1 MTRSVETT
9 SSEDSELSLP
19 APKERRRLREA
30 AELTHDEV
38 AAAVGVTAATVRSWE
53 SGRTAPRGRKRE
65 LYTQFLVRL
74 ATRRQ
79 DGGPAGAPGEAK
91 TARAAE
97 EPAADPPVPDRPTSD
112 TPTPDAP
119 TPDRPTSDRPT
130 SDTPTSDTP
139 TPDRAASDRPT
150 PDAPTPDAPTP
161 DARTEPEQL
170 PAEPPARVPVPGTT
184 EAFDALYALAAR
196 DLARQAY
203 LLTGRRALALEAVE
217 KAFVQAW
224 DRWPEVTT
232 DPDPV
237 GWVRA
242 IAYEY
247 ALSPWHRFRRA
258 HRHLDKPPAEP
269 ADRILLDALLS
280 LSPANRRTVLLYD
293 GVGLD
298 LPDTA
303 AETEA
308 TTPTA
313 GNRLVHAHA
322 DLADRIPELADVPLE
337 KQSALLRDLFTAL
350 RPAVDLEPRPA
361 AVVRGGGERRT
372 RLWTRATLSL
382 TAMIAVSTSY
392 TLMTAPTHYEP
403 PLAPGE
409 SVSGVPPLAG
419 PQQLTDRGKQL
430 HDKLRAHPE
439 AGPARIAPRIE

>member
-38 AAAVGVTAATVRSWE
+38 AAAVGVTASTVRSWE

-65 LYTQFLVRL
+65 LYTQFLARL
-74 ATRRQ
+74 AARPQ

-97 EPAADPPVPDRPTSD
+97 EPAADPPVPHRPTSD
-112 TPTPDAP
+112 GQAPDRPAPDAP
-119 TPDRPTSDRPT
+119 TSDAPTSDARP
-130 SDTPTSDTP
+130 
-139 TPDRAASDRPT
+139 
-150 PDAPTPDAPTP
+150 
-161 DARTEPEQL
+161 EPERL
-170 PAEPPARVPVPGTT
+170 PAEPPARVPLSGPA
-184 EAFDALYALAAR
+184 EAFDTLYALAAR

-224 DRWPEVTT
+224 DRWPEVAT

-242 IAYEY
+242 IVHEY

-269 ADRILLDALLS
+269 ADRILLDALLA
-280 LSPANRRTVLLYD
+280 LPPANRRTVLLYD

-313 GNRLVHAHA
+313 GHRLVHAHA

-350 RPAVDLEPRPA
+350 RPPVDLEPRTA
-361 AVVRGGGERRT
+361 AAVRGGGERRT

-392 TLMTAPTHYEP
+392 TLMTAPTRYEP

-419 PQQLTDRGKQL
+419 PQQLTERGKQL
-430 HDKLRAHPE
+430 HDKLRADPE

>member
-38 AAAVGVTAATVRSWE
+38 AAAVGVTASTVRSWE
-53 SGRTAPRGRKRE
+53 SGRTTPRGRKRE
-65 LYTQFLVRL
+65 LYTQFLARL
-74 ATRRQ
+74 AARPQ

-97 EPAADPPVPDRPTSD
+97 EPAADPPVPHRPTSD
-112 TPTPDAP
+112 GQAPDRPAPDAP
-119 TPDRPTSDRPT
+119 TSDAPTSDARP
-130 SDTPTSDTP
+130 
-139 TPDRAASDRPT
+139 
-150 PDAPTPDAPTP
+150 
-161 DARTEPEQL
+161 EPERL
-170 PAEPPARVPVPGTT
+170 PAEPPARVPLSGPA
-184 EAFDALYALAAR
+184 EAFDTLYALAAR

-224 DRWPEVTT
+224 DRWPEVAT

-242 IAYEY
+242 IVHEY

-269 ADRILLDALLS
+269 ADRILLDALLA
-280 LSPANRRTVLLYD
+280 LPPANRRTVLLYD

-313 GNRLVHAHA
+313 GHRLVHAHA

-350 RPAVDLEPRPA
+350 RPPVDLEPRTA
-361 AVVRGGGERRT
+361 AAVRGGGERRT

-392 TLMTAPTHYEP
+392 TLMTAPTRYEP

-419 PQQLTDRGKQL
+419 PQQLTERGKQL
-430 HDKLRAHPE
+430 HDKLRADPE